1 MEPRIRETSTAFV
14 RLESKTSEFNMAW
27 FSRSPR
33 SVQRFARWWSI
44 EMVLHRRRITI
55 SINLTRLE
63 NAVFGSAALITLWT
77 VPNSAIAQSA
87 HSTKAQSTP
96 SNSIA
101 LAVNPFQDRQFSDS
115 PDAQLDTQDSSGYP
129 DYIADYSVETVPL
142 PELSPEFNAGTSATQ
157 YEIFNENNPNPGLPQ
172 PATPTISDRYTLGP
186 GDRIGISIFGAEQYS
201 GEALVL
207 TDGTVNLPTAGSVA
221 VQGLTFTEAADAIA
235 VAYRPYLRRAVV
247 TVSPLALRPVRVAI
261 AGAVKRPGSYTIS
274 LEQRQEGGF
283 PTLTEAIQLA
293 GGITPRADLREIEV
307 QRSPSGNAAQSM
319 TVNLWELVTD
329 ADLSKDITLQSGDS
343 IFIPTAEALTAAEA
357 IQIGST
363 SISPESITVF
373 VIGEVETP
381 GPIQVAP
388 NTPLNQALLSAGGFD
403 PVRADKDEVN
413 LVRLNPDG
421 TVVEREIEID
431 LGNELS
437 EENNPALLENDVI
450 VVGRSSLTRFSDSA
464 GQITTPIGRILS
476 TVFGIFNIFD

>member
-1 MEPRIRETSTAFV
+1 
-14 RLESKTSEFNMAW
+14 MAW
-27 FSRSPR
+27 FPKSPR
-33 SVQRFARWWSI
+33 F
-44 EMVLHRRRITI
+44 LC
-55 SINLTRLE
+55 
-63 NAVFGSAALITLWT
+63 GSAALVSLWML
-77 VPNSAIAQSA
+77 SDCAIAQSLQLVDEPLA
-87 HSTKAQSTP
+87 I
-96 SNSIA
+96 SNSNLA
-101 LAVNPFQDRQFSDS
+101 LTVQPNQHQHSSPQADS
-115 PDAQLDTQDSSGYP
+115 LDNLESQH
-129 DYIADYSVETVPL
+129 YIADYPVQTTPL
-142 PELSPEFNAGTSATQ
+142 PELSPGGNSASPSTR
-157 YEIFNENNPNPGLPQ
+157 YDIFNENNQDSYVPPQ
-172 PATPTISDRYTLGP
+172 AAPTIPTISDRYTLGP
-186 GDRIGISIFGAEQYS
+186 GDRVAISIFGAEQYS
-201 GEALVL
+201 GEALIL

-221 VQGLTFTEAADAIA
+221 VQGLTFTEAADAIS

-293 GGITPRADLREIEV
+293 GGITPRANLREVEV
-307 QRSPSGNAAQSM
+307 QRASSGSPDQSM
-319 TVNLWELVTD
+319 TVNLWELVTN
-329 ADLSKDITLQSGDS
+329 ANLSKDITLQSGDS

-363 SISPESITVF
+363 SISPETITVF
-373 VIGEVETP
+373 VIGEVESP

-403 PVRADKDEVN
+403 PVRAEKDEVN

-450 VVGRSSLTRFSDSA
+450 VVGRSGLTRFSDSA
-464 GQITTPIGRILS
+464 GQITSPIGRILS